1 MLVGALTF
9 SANLVRLVDT
19 PRQHGSTS
27 TSRSGR
33 GATPIA
39 PEVLGDLDASA
50 DVAQVTTM
58 GIAFASVADSPVA
71 FDAVG
76 IQPVRGG
83 LLPDTLE
90 GRIPAGDDEI
100 ALGTIEARRLHVA
113 VGQHVTLSGVDGDRR
128 FRVTGITVAP
138 GVLGADGVG
147 NDATVT
153 AGALSVVL
161 ANVVATIL
169 IRRARPLRPST
180 LLTRD

>member
-1 MLVGALTF
+1 
-9 SANLVRLVDT
+9 
-19 PRQHGSTS
+19 
-27 TSRSGR
+27 
-33 GATPIA
+33 
-39 PEVLGDLDASA
+39 
-50 DVAQVTTM
+50 M
-58 GIAFASVADSPVA
+58 GVAFASVVDSPVA

-128 FRVTGITVAP
+128 FRVTGIAVVP

-147 NDATVT
+147 NDAVVT
-153 AGALSVVL
+153 AGALSVL